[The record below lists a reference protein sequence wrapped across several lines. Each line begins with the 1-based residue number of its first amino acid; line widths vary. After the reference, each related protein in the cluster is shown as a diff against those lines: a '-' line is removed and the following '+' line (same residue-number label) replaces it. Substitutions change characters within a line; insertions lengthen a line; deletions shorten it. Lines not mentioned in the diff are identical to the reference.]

1 MTDGAQ
7 RVVGME
13 YRPVSCLEALAP
25 AGLKVSFRLY
35 FHCVMDQNMN
45 QLLVLCYKPT
55 SNRN

>member
-13 YRPVSCLEALAP
+13 YRPVRCLEALSP
-25 AGLKVSFRLY
+25 AGLKVRFGLD

-45 QLLVLCYKPT
+45 QLLVLCYKPQ
-55 SNRN
+55 SN